1 MKKRKTLKELTLMDR
16 FLFAEAMEDTQTF
29 ENFLSILL
37 ERDIHLQHPPQTE
50 KEFRNHTSKRSI
62 RVDIY
67 AHDED
72 DIIYDAE
79 AQRENHHNLPKRSR
93 FYQGVIDCNLL
104 EPGEIDYNKL
114 NDTYIIFITPFDY
127 FGKGFYRYTFKEM
140 CTEDPAVLLE
150 DGTTRIFFNTRGTIK
165 NGISDEIIA
174 LLQYIE
180 HASTS
185 LPASDR
191 LKQIDDRIEQLKENE
206 EVRVRFM
213 QAWEEKIYDRLE
225 GEKIGLQ
232 KGLNSTRKNLS
243 LLLKSRGT
251 IPQQLEDKI
260 QQEDDLDVL
269 DSWFMLAIECQSV
282 DEFLEKMNTL

>member
-1 MKKRKTLKELTLMDR
+1 
-16 FLFAEAMEDTQTF
+16 
-29 ENFLSILL
+29 
-37 ERDIHLQHPPQTE
+37 
-50 KEFRNHTSKRSI
+50 
-62 RVDIY
+62 
-67 AHDED
+67 
-72 DIIYDAE
+72 
-79 AQRENHHNLPKRSR
+79 
-93 FYQGVIDCNLL
+93 
-104 EPGEIDYNKL
+104 
-114 NDTYIIFITPFDY
+114 
-127 FGKGFYRYTFKEM
+127 M

-165 NGISDEIIA
+165 NVISDEIIA

-225 GEKIGLQ
+225 GMAEGEKIGEKRGLQ
-232 KGLNSTRKNLS
+232 KGEKNKARNNLS
-243 LLLKSRGT
+243 LLLKSRGA
-251 IPQQLEDKI
+251 IPPQLEDRI